1 MMLNAIGQF
10 FSEFI
15 QLLWEPVSFV
25 AFMAMIAALVFL
37 VFLLVR
43 RACKWLYY
51 MACTAIYLYAK
62 RRKVRAVHE
71 H

>member
-1 MMLNAIGQF
+1 MLNAIGQF

-25 AFMAMIAALVFL
+25 AFMVMVAALALF

-43 RACKWLYY
+43 RACY
-51 MACTAIYLYAK
+51 MVCTAIYLHAE
-62 RRKVRAVHE
+62 RRKVRVVHE

>member
-1 MMLNAIGQF
+1 MLNATGQF

-25 AFMAMIAALVFL
+25 AFMVMIAALAFF

-51 MACTAIYLYAK
+51 MVCTAIYLHAE
-62 RRKVRAVHE
+62 RRKVRVVHE

>member
-1 MMLNAIGQF
+1 MLNAMSQF

-25 AFMAMIAALVFL
+25 AFMLMIATLVFL

-43 RACKWLYY
+43 RTCKWLYY
-51 MACTAIYLYAK
+51 MVCTAIYLSNK
-62 RRKVRAVHE
+62 RRKVKVHE
-71 H
+71 R